1 MYKRIAG
8 AVMLLCMVSVL
19 FADSIASF
27 IVKDSA
33 IINPYSVVTKTY
45 AGPIRKIEVYN
56 PNGLNIRVMVNQ
68 NMPTDKVITD
78 SSAVIVS
85 STLAGVSFT
94 DLTLTGT
101 VIILLKGN
109 TSSDTGNVPILI
121 YK

>member
-1 MYKRIAG
+1 
-8 AVMLLCMVSVL
+8 
-19 FADSIASF
+19 
-27 IVKDSA
+27 
-33 IINPYSVVTKTY
+33 
-45 AGPIRKIEVYN
+45 
-56 PNGLNIRVMVNQ
+56 MVNQ